1 MKNIS
6 NPRKIAVLRANAL
19 GDYIFVLPALQAL
32 REKFPEAEMVLLGKT
47 WHKEYLE
54 GRPGPVDRV
63 IVVPPYPGIGEQEN
77 YEPDPEQLNAF
88 YEEMKREQFDI
99 AFQLHGGGGNS
110 NPFLLKLGAKF
121 TVGLK
126 TPFAAPLDISVP
138 YVYYFS
144 EVLRYLEVVA
154 KVGAKTTE
162 IEPVASLME
171 EDLQEARSVI
181 GYPEKPIAVIHPGAS
196 DLRRRWPGEN
206 FAQIADDL
214 AAKGYMVYVT
224 GVPSEQEV
232 VEKVMQNVR
241 SKEQVINLCNKLKL
255 SGMTGLLSLA
265 ELLISN
271 DTGPLHLARALKTP
285 TVGIYWFGNLITG
298 LPMSTS
304 YNRSLLSGILHCPLC
319 GLASANFGKND
330 HGNCK
335 HETSF
340 VAEVSVDAVM
350 ESINELID
358 LRISEEKIENQSEAA

>member
-1 MKNIS
+1 MINIS
-6 NPRKIAVLRANAL
+6 HPKKIAVLRANAL
-19 GDYIFVLPALQAL
+19 GDFIFVLPALQAL
-32 REKFPEAEMVLLGKT
+32 KERFAEAEIVLLGRA

-63 IVVPPYPGIGEQEN
+63 IVVPPYPGISEREGFI
-77 YEPDPEQLNAF
+77 PDQDEMNTF
-88 YEEMKREQFDI
+88 FDEMKKEEFDL

-110 NPFLLKLGAKF
+110 NPFMLRLGAKQ
-121 TVGLK
+121 TIGLK
-126 TPFAAPLDISVP
+126 ATAAPALDISVP

-154 KVGAKTTE
+154 KVGAKTAE
-162 IEPVASLME
+162 IEPLAVATE
-171 EDLQEARSVI
+171 QDIEEARQVI

-214 AAKGYMVYVT
+214 AAKGYAVYVT
-224 GVPSEQEV
+224 GVPFEQEV
-232 VEKVMQNVR
+232 VEKVMQHVH
-241 SKEQVINLCNKLKL
+241 SQEQVTSLCNKLKL

-265 ELLISN
+265 DLVISN

-304 YNRSLLSGILHCPLC
+304 YNRSLLSASLNCPLC
-319 GLASANFGKND
+319 GLSSAKFGKD
-330 HGNCK
+330 DPGNCN
-335 HETSF
+335 HDTSF
-340 VAEVSVDAVM
+340 VADVSI
-350 ESINELID
+350 ESVKEAIEELIA
-358 LRISEEKIENQSEAA
+358 LEITTEKIENSSEAA

>member
-1 MKNIS
+1 MTNIP
-6 NPRKIAVLRANAL
+6 NPKKIAVLRANAL

-32 REKFPEAEMVLLGKT
+32 RNKFQDAEIVLLGRP
-47 WHKEYLE
+47 WHKEYLD

-63 IVVPPYPGIGEQEN
+63 IVVPPYPGISEREGF
-77 YEPDPEQLNAF
+77 EPDQDEMNAF
-88 YEEMKREQFDI
+88 YDEMKKEHFDI

-110 NPFLLKLGAKF
+110 NPFLLKLGAKL

-126 TPFAAPLDISVP
+126 TPFAAALDISVP

-162 IEPVASLME
+162 IEPAASVTP
-171 EDLQEARSVI
+171 EDIQEARNII
-181 GYPEKPIAVIHPGAS
+181 GFPEKPVAVIHPGAS
-196 DLRRRWPGEN
+196 DLRRRWPGEH
-206 FAQIADDL
+206 FAEIADDL
-214 AAKGYMVYVT
+214 AAKGYIVYVT
-224 GVPSEQEV
+224 GVPFEQEV
-232 VEKVMQNVR
+232 VDKVMQHVQA
-241 SKEQVINLCNKLKL
+241 KDQVINLCNKLKL

-265 ELLISN
+265 DLLISN

-304 YNRSLLSGILHCPLC
+304 YNRSLLSGILNCPLC
-319 GLASANFGKND
+319 GLASAKFGKD
-330 HGNCK
+330 DPGTCK
-335 HETSF
+335 HDTSF
-340 VAEVSVDAVM
+340 VAEVSVDAVR
-350 ESINELID
+350 ESIEELIE